1 MVVRELIENGR
12 DTPVTN
18 DNVHDYVRL
27 LWRHHACSNDAAWHL
42 ARGLY
47 AVLPPDLLVSSTRTS
62 SNYYYVER
70 RTSTSTTGKNI
81 RSTRANI
88 VEEAVIIPW

>member
-1 MVVRELIENGR
+1 M
-12 DTPVTN
+12 TN
-18 DNVHDYVRL
+18 DNVHEYAL
-27 LWRHHACSNDAAWHL
+27 LWRHHACANDAAWHL

-47 AVLPPDLLVSSTRTS
+47 AVLPPDLLSVFDA
-62 SNYYYVER
+62 YELELLCVER